1 MPKKLQDQP
10 TPAPL
15 EMPATPLEQRL
26 AFMYI
31 SVLGVDQ
38 VGRHDDYF
46 QLGGDSLQAIWL
58 LTMIQESFN
67 VQVPVAAISNQLTV
81 ARLAS
86 LITQLQAMDHNKDGE
101 TEGTLS

>member
-1 MPKKLQDQP
+1 
-10 TPAPL
+10 
-15 EMPATPLEQRL
+15 
-26 AFMYI
+26 MYI

-86 LITQLQAMDHNKDGE
+86 LSTQLQAMDHNKDGE